1 MRKSI
6 FLIAYLKPEFS

>member
-6 FLIAYLKPEFS
+6 

>member
-6 FLIAYLKPEFS
+6 MVTNTN

>member
-6 FLIAYLKPEFS
+6 KLPR

>member
-6 FLIAYLKPEFS
+6 K

>member
-6 FLIAYLKPEFS
+6 W

>member
-6 FLIAYLKPEFS
+6 RQEVSAY

>member
-6 FLIAYLKPEFS
+6 FSE

>member
-6 FLIAYLKPEFS
+6 FVKHS